1 MNTEK
6 ATKKRS
12 KFAIFSDLFKSKP
25 SELEKLLLMFLNDG
39 YKKLA
44 EEQGKAMQEH
54 KYRLKEVERQ
64 RMRMEK
70 YDYLKYRI
78 EEGLNMSDEQQK
90 EYEYLKFLYLKYR
103 IAKDRSSMGYNG
115 QRYE

>member
-6 ATKKRS
+6 ITIKRS
-12 KFAIFSDLFKSKP
+12 KFAIFSVMQRLFKGEP
-25 SELEKLLLMFLNDG
+25 SELEKLLLMFLKDDG

-54 KYRLKEVERQ
+54 AYRLKEVERQ
-64 RMRMEK
+64 RMIKEK

-78 EEGLNMSDEQQK
+78 EEGLSVSDEQQK
-90 EYEYLKFLYLKYR
+90 EYEYIKFLVERK
-103 IAKDRSSMGYNG
+103 
-115 QRYE
+115 